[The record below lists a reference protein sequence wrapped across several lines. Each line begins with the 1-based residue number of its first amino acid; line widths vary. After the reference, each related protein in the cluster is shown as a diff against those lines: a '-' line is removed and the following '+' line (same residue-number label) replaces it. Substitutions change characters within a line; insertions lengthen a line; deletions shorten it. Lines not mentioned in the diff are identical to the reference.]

1 MSAGTSR
8 HPPYHLRPNK
18 AIDRFLLV
26 DLLRHVPYE
35 ERKRYEYIGLGG
47 PFLEDF
53 KIMHHYY
60 PEVKLTSIEANP
72 ETYKRQRFNKSCKAI
87 KLIESEI
94 ATYFGEHDDFRHPLI
109 VWFDGT
115 DFRQRTLTSLQS
127 ILLKLPVD
135 SILKVTA
142 RVSFETEPRYK
153 EFALATAHTVENLL
167 SDIQG
172 LSINQR
178 EDLSGRI
185 RDVLINAAEEKDEMT
200 LAMQQVS
207 DYLPEGY
214 EDLLGDQ
221 PSRAKL
227 YFQILQNAIS
237 RSFPSVGEKVFH
249 YISSN
254 YYSDSTTMISITGMI
269 VKRSR
274 LSKVRQLFRDYK
286 NQGDQLGEPTEI
298 NIPILSIKERMKLDP
313 HLPIRKNVGRRLHNV
328 LGYRIDS
335 SDNLTEKQLSFYNSF
350 HKYYPFF
357 SKVQL

>member
-153 EFALATAHTVENLL
+153 EFALATAQTVENLL

-274 LSKVRQLFRDYK
+274 LR
-286 NQGDQLGEPTEI
+286 GDPSEE
-298 NIPILSIKERMKLDP
+298 
-313 HLPIRKNVGRRLHNV
+313 GRRAC
-328 LGYRIDS
+328 
-335 SDNLTEKQLSFYNSF
+335 QLRRGTAKNGGNAERCPGKACRSGARSGGEGAGRLRRFC
-350 HKYYPFF
+350 
-357 SKVQL
+357 